1 LLRLEQVW
9 VRPLLVRRERE
20 EVRREREKVR
30 QERLL
35 VQQERL
41 REPRERLPL
50 EQPVG

>member
-9 VRPLLVRRERE
+9 VRPLLVRW
-20 EVRREREKVR
+20 EREKVR

>member
-1 LLRLEQVW
+1 LLRLEQVQ
-9 VRPLLVRRERE
+9 VRPLLVRREQEQKRQ
-20 EVRREREKVR
+20 ERLLVQ

-41 REPRERLPL
+41 REPRERVPL